1 MKVAILG
8 GAGARTPLIVRA
20 FAAWKDRIGLTELTL
35 MDVDEGRLDLILDL
49 IAAWQ
54 GEEALPFRLTATTD
68 ADAALTGAR
77 YVITTFRV
85 GGMAS
90 RVVDERVPLRYGVLG
105 QETTGPGGFAMAM
118 RTIPVLLEYVE
129 RMRECCPDA
138 WLINFANPAGML
150 AEAVVRLGGW
160 QRVVGICDTP
170 ESMRRVAAAMVGVPP
185 QEVFL
190 DYFGLNHLGWARGV
204 RVRGEEMLPRIL
216 DALREDLSVPGLPFD
231 PDFLTALG
239 LIPNEYLFY
248 YYHTPQAVQN
258 ILAAER
264 TRGEQILAMNTQLFA
279 DLHRSRDAQDAE
291 GMVRVYKE
299 YLRQRGETYMSVETG
314 HRHADLPPEVAE
326 VFIGE
331 GYAHV
336 ALELIQGLQGGPMKE
351 MILNLPNQGALA
363 GFDADDVVEV
373 PALVAR
379 DLVRPLAVGSIPDH
393 CFGLMKQVK
402 AYERLTLAAVSQH
415 SYAQAVEALALHPL
429 VPDWTTAKAILD
441 DFRREHGQL
450 FPALA

>member
-20 FAAWKDRIGLTELTL
+20 FAAWKDRIGLTELAL

-54 GEEALPFRLTATTD
+54 GEEALPFQLTATTD

-160 QRVVGICDTP
+160 RRVVGICDTP
-170 ESMRRVAAAMVGVPP
+170 ESMRRVAAAMTGVPP

-248 YYHTPQAVQN
+248 YYHTSQAVQN

-291 GMVRVYKE
+291 GMVRAYKE

-336 ALELIQGLQGGPMKE
+336 ALELIEGLQGGPMKE

-402 AYERLTLAAVSQH
+402 AYERLTLAAVSQR